1 MEQQELIELIRQKQ
15 SYLCVG
21 LDPDA
26 EKLPSHLTK
35 DSEGLV
41 AFCKAI
47 IDATLPYAV
56 SYKVNSAFFE
66 AFGEAGWRA
75 MREVFIHLQT
85 LPVFAIADAKR
96 GDIGNTSGKYA
107 QAFFDDM
114 EADALTL
121 SPYMGEDSISPFL
134 QYENKTA
141 ILLALTSNPGH
152 ADFEMLTLENG
163 KKLYE
168 QVLETSQKWPR
179 KGGLMYVIGA
189 TRSEQFAQVRK
200 LSPDSFFLVPGV
212 GAQGGNL
219 AEISRLGFNKD
230 IGLLV
235 NASRSII
242 HAGMGTDFAE
252 KAAEEAKKMQEE
264 MKGLMGVAFVETGH
278 ALSLQQQQ
286 PDHGG
291 SGGKTR
297 NDR

>member
-47 IDATLPYAV
+47 IDATLPYTV

-75 MREVFIHLQT
+75 MREIFIHLKS

-107 QAFFDDM
+107 KAFFEDM

-152 ADFEMLTLENG
+152 ADFEMLKLENG
-163 KKLYE
+163 KRLYE
-168 QVLETSQKWPR
+168 QVLETSQNWPR

-189 TRSEQFAQVRK
+189 TRSEQFAHVRK

-264 MKGLMGVAFVETGH
+264 MAGLMAQH
-278 ALSLQQQQ
+278 WQ
-286 PDHGG
+286 
-291 SGGKTR
+291 
-297 NDR
+297 N